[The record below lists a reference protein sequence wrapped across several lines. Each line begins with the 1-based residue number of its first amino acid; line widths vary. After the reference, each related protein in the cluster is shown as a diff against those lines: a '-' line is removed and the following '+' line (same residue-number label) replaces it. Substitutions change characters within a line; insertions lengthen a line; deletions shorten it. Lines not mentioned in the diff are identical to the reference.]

1 MHLLQNCWFSPLSR
15 RWFLLKVSV
24 GFTNQALSAK
34 KPAAGKYTVLS
45 SLCNNLSED
54 KMYTA
59 IKLFEEKTK
68 IPLSYSVRI
77 KIFLST
83 EKANAAQKVLWPVT
97 TSRELLY
104 FHSKEKKKRSLFLC
118 RFPCLCAVRL
128 KSRKIAKKL
137 KFEGFFGLHGVSA
150 SQPALRCTQCPCLH
164 GDTAQCWQ
172 WKLCGGF
179 DYH

>member
-1 MHLLQNCWFSPLSR
+1 M
-15 RWFLLKVSV
+15 SV

-83 EKANAAQKVLWPVT
+83 EKANAAQKVL
-97 TSRELLY
+97 
-104 FHSKEKKKRSLFLC
+104 
-118 RFPCLCAVRL
+118 
-128 KSRKIAKKL
+128 
-137 KFEGFFGLHGVSA
+137 
-150 SQPALRCTQCPCLH
+150 
-164 GDTAQCWQ
+164 
-172 WKLCGGF
+172 
-179 DYH
+179 